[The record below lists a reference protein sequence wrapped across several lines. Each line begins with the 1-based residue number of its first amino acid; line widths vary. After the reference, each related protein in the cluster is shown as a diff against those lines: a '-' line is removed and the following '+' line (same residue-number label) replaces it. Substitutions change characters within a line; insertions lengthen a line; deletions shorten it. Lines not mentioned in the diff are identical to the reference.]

1 MEKEEYLTVA
11 EAATSMDVGK
21 MAIQSAIVK
30 KRLKAHKAGQA
41 TTSKWLI
48 DPKDLEEYKNTKYT
62 RDHSYFEG
70 ELLYYKRKGE
80 FSVAEVSEILNISV
94 HRVYYSIRAGKIKSL
109 KKGFHSVIHI
119 DDIKAYQNNREEK
132 ENWS

>member
-1 MEKEEYLTVA
+1 MEKKEFLTVA
-11 EAATSMDVGK
+11 EAANLMNVGK

-30 KRLKAHKAGQA
+30 KRLKAHKASQA

-62 RDHSYFEG
+62 RDHSCFEG
-70 ELLYYKRKGE
+70 ELLYDKRKGE
-80 FSVAEVSEILNISV
+80 FSVKEAAEVLNIPV
-94 HRVYYSIRAGKIKSL
+94 HKIYYLLRTEKINSF

-119 DDIKAYQNNREEK
+119 DDLKAYQNNREEK
-132 ENWS
+132 ENYS